1 MLKGAVSAFDTE
13 LAAVPRSFTH
23 SQACRKSG
31 DFRYKTF
38 ELPWPRTWTEKLA
51 DSKDLPKVVKLTGA
65 AAKKW
70 GCKTLAIA
78 ASSEI
83 DTLMR
88 QVSRGKV
95 TTTQE
100 LRAAVAQMHAA
111 EQGLPTDHRDIQL
124 DRGARRRGTTGCGE
138 GPGDAILAHAQS
150 GRRVEPQISRRR
162 RTAKGVPHSRRAS
175 GGRKRKKIPCPRFL
189 TSVISPI
196 SRHFGPLTT

>member
-111 EQGLPTDHRDIQL
+111 EQG
-124 DRGARRRGTTGCGE
+124 C
-138 GPGDAILAHAQS
+138 
-150 GRRVEPQISRRR
+150 
-162 RTAKGVPHSRRAS
+162 
-175 GGRKRKKIPCPRFL
+175 
-189 TSVISPI
+189 
-196 SRHFGPLTT
+196 PLTTGIFSWIAAHAAAEQLDAGKVRVTPFWLTLKAGGELNPKFPGGVERQKAFLTAEGHQVVAKGKKFLVRDF